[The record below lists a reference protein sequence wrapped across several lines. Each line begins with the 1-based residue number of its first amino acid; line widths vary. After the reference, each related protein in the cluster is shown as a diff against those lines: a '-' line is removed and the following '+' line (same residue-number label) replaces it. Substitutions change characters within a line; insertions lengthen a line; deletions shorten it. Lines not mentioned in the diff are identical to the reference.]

1 MIIIGEK
8 INGTR
13 KSVARAIRE
22 RDDAFIGEL
31 AKLQAEAGSTYL
43 DINAGTPVDREP
55 ADMVWLVK
63 TVQKVCDVP
72 LCIDTANPRA
82 LEAGLKVVEQTPI
95 VNSVSG
101 ETARVEGILPLA
113 LKYKTG
119 LIILALDDETGIP
132 ETCEGRLTIVNRLM
146 DLALDGGL
154 SQDQL
159 FVDPLVTA
167 ISTGI
172 TNALTTYDTIFKIKE
187 TYPKAHVTCGL
198 SNISFGM
205 PLRPVINRSF
215 MAMAIQN
222 GLDSA
227 IIDPTDRDLKGAMM
241 AGELLMGLD
250 RHCLNFNRAF
260 RARIIGPAS
269 N

>member
-1 MIIIGEK
+1 MIVIGEK

-22 RDDAFIGEL
+22 RDDDFISSL
-31 AKLQAEAGSTYL
+31 ARIQAEAGSTYL
-43 DINAGTPVDREP
+43 DVNAGTPVDREP
-55 ADMVWLVK
+55 EDMVWLVN
-63 TVQKVCDVP
+63 TVQKACDIP
-72 LCIDTANPRA
+72 LCIDTANPKA
-82 LEAGLKVVEQTPI
+82 LEAGLEVAEQTPL

-101 ETARVEGILPLA
+101 EKDRVEGILPLA

-119 LIILALDDETGIP
+119 LIILALDDEVGIP
-132 ETCEGRLTIVNRLM
+132 ETSEGRLKIVNRLM
-146 DLALDGGL
+146 GLALDAGL

-172 TNALTTYDTIFKIKE
+172 TNALTTFGTIYRIKE
-187 TYPKAHVTCGL
+187 TYPDAHVTCGL

-205 PLRPVINRSF
+205 PLRPIINRSF
-215 MAMAIQN
+215 MTMAIQN

-260 RARIIGPAS
+260 RAKIIGPAS